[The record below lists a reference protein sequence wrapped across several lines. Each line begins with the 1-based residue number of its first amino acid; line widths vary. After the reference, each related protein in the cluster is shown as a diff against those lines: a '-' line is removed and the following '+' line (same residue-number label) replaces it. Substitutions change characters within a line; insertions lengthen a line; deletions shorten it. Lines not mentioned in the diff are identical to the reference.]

1 MKDTRHTKKVT
12 TSDKVT
18 TTEKVSK
25 LSLKSVDNVLG
36 NLDWSSPEKQNQIKS
51 VMEKLKDKG
60 RVTSGQ
66 GGGSSYDTEEMTT
79 FRNDFFTMSDKLS
92 VGNDITKSGVK
103 LPYVI
108 DNRGVKR
115 YPMLYFR
122 SVKDK
127 VTK

>member
-25 LSLKSVDNVLG
+25 LSRKSVENVLG
-36 NLDWSSPEKQNQIKS
+36 NLDGFSPEEQNQIKS
-51 VMEKLKDKG
+51 VMKKLTDKG

-66 GGGSSYDTEEMTT
+66 GGGSSFDTEEMTT
-79 FRNDFFTMSDKLS
+79 FRSEFDKMSTKVSDGS
-92 VGNDITKSGVK
+92 DITKSGIQ
-103 LPYVI
+103 LPYII

-127 VTK
+127 TTK

>member
-1 MKDTRHTKKVT
+1 MKDDTQSKKVT
-12 TSDKVT
+12 TSNEVT

-25 LSLKSVDNVLG
+25 LSLKAVENVLS
-36 NLDWSSPEKQNQIKS
+36 NLEGFSSEDQNQIKS

-103 LPYVI
+103 LPYII

-127 VTK
+127 TTK

>member
-36 NLDWSSPEKQNQIKS
+36 NLDGFSPEEQNQIKS
-51 VMEKLKDKG
+51 VMEKLKEKG

-66 GGGSSYDTEEMTT
+66 GGGSSFDTEEMTT
-79 FRNDFFTMSDKLS
+79 FRSEFDKMSTKVSDGS
-92 VGNDITKSGVK
+92 DITKSGIQ
-103 LPYVI
+103 LPYII

-127 VTK
+127 TTK

>member
-12 TSDKVT
+12 TSNEVT
-18 TTEKVSK
+18 QTEKVSK
-25 LSLKSVDNVLG
+25 LSKKSVENVLG
-36 NLDWSSPEKQNQIKS
+36 NLDGFSPEEQNQIKS
-51 VMEKLKDKG
+51 VMKKLTDNG

-66 GGGSSYDTEEMTT
+66 GGGSSFDTEEMTT
-79 FRNDFFTMSDKLS
+79 FRSEFDKMSTEVSDGS
-92 VGNDITKSGVK
+92 DITKSGIQ
-103 LPYVI
+103 LPYII

-127 VTK
+127 TTK